1 VDTGHRVC
9 EVHRPEV
16 DVAKVQ
22 LEIPS
27 YDHGIGL
34 VASWP
39 DNYRLTVS
47 VGADGQVSVVGDAAG
62 LTGLA
67 VQLLA
72 LAQPSVPAGAHEDLD
87 DFLLVLDEGSAP
99 LRLQRS

>member
-1 VDTGHRVC
+1 MCQVADR
-9 EVHRPEV
+9 RSI
-16 DVAKVQ
+16 VAKVQ

-34 VASWP
+34 VTSWP
-39 DNYRLTVS
+39 DDYRLSIS
-47 VGADGQVSVVGDAAG
+47 VDPDGKVRVVGDSGG

-72 LAQPSVPAGAHEDLD
+72 LAQPGVPAGAHEDLD

-99 LRLQRS
+99 LRIERA

>member
-1 VDTGHRVC
+1 VC

-27 YDHGIGL
+27 YNRGIGL
-34 VASWP
+34 VSAWP
-39 DNYRLTVS
+39 DNYRLMVS
-47 VGADGQVSVVGDAAG
+47 VDADGKVSIAGDPAG

-72 LAQPSVPAGAHEDLD
+72 LAQPGVPAGSCEDLD
-87 DFLLVLDEGSAP
+87 DFLLVLDEGSSP
-99 LRLQRS
+99 LRLERA

>member
-1 VDTGHRVC
+1 M
-9 EVHRPEV
+9 
-16 DVAKVQ
+16 AKVQ

-27 YDHGIGL
+27 YDRGVGL
-34 VASWP
+34 VSSWP
-39 DNYRLTVS
+39 DRYRLTVS
-47 VGADGQVSVVGDAAG
+47 VTPDGKVSVLGDAAG

-72 LAQPSVPAGAHEDLD
+72 LAQPGVPAGAHEDLD

-99 LRLQRS
+99 LRLERS

>member
-1 VDTGHRVC
+1 M
-9 EVHRPEV
+9 
-16 DVAKVQ
+16 AKVQ

-27 YDHGIGL
+27 YDHGIGQ
-34 VASWP
+34 VTSWP

-47 VGADGQVSVVGDAAG
+47 VGGDGKVSVVGDPAG

-72 LAQPSVPAGAHEDLD
+72 LAQPGVPTGAHEDLD
-87 DFLLVLDEGSAP
+87 DFLLILDEGSSP
-99 LRLQRS
+99 LRLERA

>member
-1 VDTGHRVC
+1 MAR
-9 EVHRPEV
+9 
-16 DVAKVQ
+16 VQ

-34 VASWP
+34 VSSWP
-39 DNYRLTVS
+39 ENYRLTVS
-47 VGADGQVSVVGDAAG
+47 VDADGKVSVVGDPAG

-72 LAQPSVPAGAHEDLD
+72 LAQPGVPTGAHEDLD

-99 LRLQRS
+99 LRLERA

>member
-1 VDTGHRVC
+1 M
-9 EVHRPEV
+9 
-16 DVAKVQ
+16 AKVQ
-22 LEIPS
+22 LDIPS
-27 YDHGIGL
+27 YDRGIGL
-34 VASWP
+34 VSAWP

-47 VGADGQVSVVGDAAG
+47 VGADGKVSVVGDPAG

-72 LAQPSVPAGAHEDLD
+72 LAQPGVPTGAHEDLD

-99 LRLQRS
+99 LRLERA

>member
-1 VDTGHRVC
+1 M
-9 EVHRPEV
+9 
-16 DVAKVQ
+16 AKVQ

-34 VASWP
+34 VTSWP
-39 DNYRLTVS
+39 DRYRLTVS
-47 VGADGQVSVVGDAAG
+47 VENGQVRILGDAAG

-72 LAQPSVPAGAHEDLD
+72 LAQNGVPAGTHEDLD
-87 DFLLVLDEGSAP
+87 DFLLVLDEGSTP
-99 LRLQRS
+99 LRLERA

>member
-1 VDTGHRVC
+1 VC

-22 LEIPS
+22 LDIPS
-27 YDHGIGL
+27 YDRGIGL
-34 VASWP
+34 VKAWP
-39 DNYRLTVS
+39 ENYRLMVTV
-47 VGADGQVSVVGDAAG
+47 GGDGKVSVVGDPAG

-72 LAQPSVPAGAHEDLD
+72 LAQPGVPTGACEDLD
-87 DFLLVLDEGSAP
+87 DFLLVLDEGSSP
-99 LRLQRS
+99 LRLERS